1 MNVAS
6 PGIGVAECDML
17 HACIADLHSTSLEE
31 CSALPTGRFDR
42 KFVVPVSA
50 LGRFVQGLHASRAGG
65 QSWRVLEVEHH
76 RIVQYQSAYFDTPCL
91 QLYHDHLQ
99 GRRRR
104 FKIRTR
110 RYSTGAHVLEIKLK
124 GSRGKTEK
132 LRRARA
138 YGARGMVLDR
148 AELGWLQDNL
158 QTQFACAAPPDL
170 LASAQ
175 TFYRRICLVGP
186 DGDRLTIDL
195 DFAVAQGGDSTQG
208 AADQRIALNPDL
220 AIVESKSS
228 RMSTDLD
235 RHLRQI
241 ARRPDQ
247 LSKYAIALAMTRGVR
262 CNPWLPALRRLS
274 GTPAADLHGMHGH
287 V

>member
-6 PGIGVAECDML
+6 PGIGTSPRDML
-17 HACIADLHSTSLEE
+17 HACVADLHGATLDE
-31 CSALPTGRFDR
+31 CSTLPTSRFDS
-42 KFVVPVSA
+42 KFVAQVSA
-50 LGRFVQGLHASRAGG
+50 LGALVQTLHASSSGG

-76 RIVQYQSAYFDTPCL
+76 RIVQYQTAYFDTPCL
-91 QLYHDHLQ
+91 QLYRDHLQ

-124 GSRGKTEK
+124 GICGKTEK
-132 LRRARA
+132 LRRTRA
-138 YGARGMVLDR
+138 NGARRMVLDH
-148 AELGWLQDNL
+148 AEHDWLLDSL
-158 QTQFACAAPPDL
+158 QTQFAYPAPLELSP
-170 LASAQ
+170 SAQ

-186 DGDRLTIDL
+186 DDDRLTIDL
-195 DFAVAQGGDSTQG
+195 DFAVAQGCNSPQG
-208 AADQRIALNPDL
+208 AADQQIAVNPDL

-228 RMSTDLD
+228 RMRTDLD
-235 RHLRQI
+235 RQLRQI
-241 ARRPDQ
+241 ARHPDQ

-262 CNPWLPALRRLS
+262 CNPWLPALRRLN
-274 GTPAADLHGMHGH
+274 GEPAADRHGMRGH